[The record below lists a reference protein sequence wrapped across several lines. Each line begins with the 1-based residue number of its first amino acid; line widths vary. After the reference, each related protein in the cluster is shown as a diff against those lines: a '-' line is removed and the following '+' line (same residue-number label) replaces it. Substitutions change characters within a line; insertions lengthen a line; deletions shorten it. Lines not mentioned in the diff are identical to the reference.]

1 MEPSVGR
8 LDPLSPRNLGW
19 SEINPQVIP
28 SVVMTCQTESS
39 LGRPRVGD
47 PDWTPG
53 AGPELA
59 ARVETWTSGVVEHAW
74 IPHLHDY
81 PS

>member
-1 MEPSVGR
+1 MELCVGR

-19 SEINPQVIP
+19 SETSPQVIP

-59 ARVETWTSGVVEHAW
+59 ARSRRESSLVQA
-74 IPHLHDY
+74 
-81 PS
+81 PSWRPRLDI

>member
-8 LDPLSPRNLGW
+8 LAPLSPRNLGW

-59 ARVETWTSGVVEHAW
+59 AQVEEREQ
-74 IPHLHDY
+74 
-81 PS
+81 PSAGPELAA